1 MLTREDVERIID
13 NKIRERELMT
23 RDEFLSGI
31 SIHVRGGDFTCPND
45 RTVTLKFNGV
55 EVSSDYFDVVQT
67 DEYPG

>member
-1 MLTREDVERIID
+1 MTRDDVERIIE
-13 NKIRERELMT
+13 NKIQERELMT

-55 EVSSDYFDVVQT
+55 EINSAYFDVVQQN
-67 DEYPG
+67 EYPG